1 MGRKSNR
8 RYGFKPEANKR
19 RAVPKHPEFIFQF
32 KITRI
37 DWRRVTGLVTL
48 VAFLAGIGSG
58 YVLWGQGATDPGPQ
72 SSETAA
78 ATNQDEHAEHIALS
92 EQVNPPEG
100 YALPTEFGDVGP
112 KLLEVGAI
120 DRDAFVQLY
129 QQANRPLTEAQLAI
143 LDRDSDSQIVLNR
156 QNAYFLLNFFWALG
170 LSNQNPILTEG
181 PMMQGG
187 EEQIGRFASTGGWTL
202 ATRPLGEL
210 YASTPI
216 VPLTMV
222 QQRRLEEVASQVYRP
237 CCNNPT
243 HFPDCNHGMA
253 MLGLLELMAS
263 QGASKEEMVDAA
275 KYANAFWYPNQ
286 YVELAQ
292 YFQSAQDRDFA
303 EIDGQ
308 ELVSRTYSSSSGFT
322 AVHQWLADNN
332 LLPSTS
338 GGGSGCGV

>member
-1 MGRKSNR
+1 
-8 RYGFKPEANKR
+8 
-19 RAVPKHPEFIFQF
+19 
-32 KITRI
+32 
-37 DWRRVTGLVTL
+37 
-48 VAFLAGIGSG
+48 
-58 YVLWGQGATDPGPQ
+58 
-72 SSETAA
+72 
-78 ATNQDEHAEHIALS
+78 
-92 EQVNPPEG
+92 
-100 YALPTEFGDVGP
+100 
-112 KLLEVGAI
+112 
-120 DRDAFVQLY
+120 
-129 QQANRPLTEAQLAI
+129 
-143 LDRDSDSQIVLNR
+143 
-156 QNAYFLLNFFWALG
+156 
-170 LSNQNPILTEG
+170 
-181 PMMQGG
+181 MMQGG

-210 YASTPI
+210 YASIPI

-292 YFQSAQDRDFA
+292 YFQSAQDRNFA

-322 AVHQWLADNN
+322 AVHEWLADNN